1 MKRRILTAVI
11 LGMAIGTLAGCGGQ
25 NNGAEKE
32 KARTEQAG
40 QDEQTEKKEESAS
53 TAVGTEAKAAGE
65 SEGEAASEVMVR
77 PEGYPGG
84 DFQIFI
90 KASAGSAN
98 DRTMRA
104 YATELEK
111 ILGVT
116 ITPNTNSVPQ
126 PIIYAD
132 LTSEPSDGRAYCNI
146 LIPNAMNYY
155 SESKAAGCVP
165 LTDYKLVCNLQADAI
180 TVSVRA
186 DDERFKDIKDLKE
199 LFQYFQDHPDQE
211 VLMGVNSVGGDGEI
225 ALYRLIRY
233 YEKQGANMD
242 QLVVV
247 NTQGQQDTNASF
259 LGKNTD
265 ILFCTVGG
273 IQTLYKDKEV
283 RVLGVLSEERS
294 QFLPDVPSS
303 KELGID
309 VESALCVGI
318 GMHPDTDD
326 EIVDYLSQ
334 CFGQIASDQAFQD
347 MMKENSLDITYMD
360 RKEYEEFMA
369 AQQTEIEE
377 IYQWVKTR

>member
-1 MKRRILTAVI
+1 MKRRILTAVMI
-11 LGMAIGTLAGCGGQ
+11 GMIVGTLAGCSGQ
-25 NNGAEKE
+25 SNETTKE
-32 KARTEQAG
+32 RDMTEQTKQTEQAT
-40 QDEQTEKKEESAS
+40 DSSSE
-53 TAVGTEAKAAGE
+53 AVLTGAAGE
-65 SEGEAASEVMVR
+65 KSEGNAGLGTLDC

-104 YATELEK
+104 YAAELEK

-132 LTSEPSDGRAYCNI
+132 LTSEPSNGRAYCNI

-155 SESKAAGCVP
+155 SESKAAGCIP
-165 LTDYKLVCNLQADAI
+165 LTDYKLVCNLQADAV
-180 TVSVRA
+180 TVSVRT
-186 DDERFKDIKDLKE
+186 DDERFKDVRDLKQ
-199 LFQYFQDHPDQE
+199 LFEWFQDHPDQE
-211 VLMGVNSVGGDGEI
+211 ILMGVNSVGGDGEI

-233 YEKQGANMD
+233 YEKQGVNLD

-294 QFLPDVPSS
+294 EFLPDVPSS
-303 KELGID
+303 KELGIE

-326 EIVDYLSQ
+326 DIVDYLSQ
-334 CFGQIASDQAFQD
+334 CFGQIAADQEFQN
-347 MMKENSLDITYMD
+347 MMKDNSLDITYMA
-360 RKEYEEFMA
+360 RNEYEEFMA
-369 AQQTEIEE
+369 EQQKEIEE

>member
-1 MKRRILTAVI
+1 MKRRILTAVMI
-11 LGMAIGTLAGCGGQ
+11 GMIVGTLAGCSGQ
-25 NNGAEKE
+25 SNETTKE
-32 KARTEQAG
+32 RDMTEQTKQTEQAT
-40 QDEQTEKKEESAS
+40 DSSSE
-53 TAVGTEAKAAGE
+53 AVLTGAAGE
-65 SEGEAASEVMVR
+65 KSEGNAGLGTLDC

-104 YATELEK
+104 YAAELEK

-132 LTSEPSDGRAYCNI
+132 LTSEASNGRAYCNI

-155 SESKAAGCVP
+155 SESKAAGCIP
-165 LTDYKLVCNLQADAI
+165 LTDYKLVCNLQADAV
-180 TVSVRA
+180 TVSVRT
-186 DDERFKDIKDLKE
+186 DDERFKDVRDLKQ
-199 LFQYFQDHPDQE
+199 LFEWFQDHPDQE
-211 VLMGVNSVGGDGEI
+211 ILMGVNSVGGDGEI

-233 YEKQGANMD
+233 YEKQGVNLD

-294 QFLPDVPSS
+294 EFLPDVPSS
-303 KELGID
+303 KELGIE

-326 EIVDYLSQ
+326 DIVDTCPSALGRLQ
-334 CFGQIASDQAFQD
+334 QIKSFR
-347 MMKENSLDITYMD
+347 I
-360 RKEYEEFMA
+360 
-369 AQQTEIEE
+369 
-377 IYQWVKTR
+377 